1 MDITTFIEIIKIN
14 LQSPETIAIL
24 RRMFLYIIVLVYSE
38 SILKNSD
45 FQFTGEIRAIP
56 RILLFREL
64 IWLFNFTPSLYISF
78 GAVMLALFA
87 WWYRH
92 YASNKISLTIFT
104 VATII
109 IGIGLNIAFEVLAF
123 EIFFIIADAH
133 MVFSIVVLSLFVFNF
148 NAYNS
153 KAADFIIK
161 KRSFVPFLIT
171 TSVYALLMLN
181 LVIGNEILS
190 FDVLVSIMPLG
201 IYIPL
206 ISSYNKFSHE
216 RASAHKK
223 IADEFNNS
231 VFEFLQTISS
241 AVTSKVTQQEVLDYA
256 VRTTVKLTDADAGV
270 ILVKDKNDDLR
281 LISREGFF
289 PPLVELPESI
299 RARQAAL
306 EAFFENTPLKISDS
320 VLDEVI
326 THNSVVYIRN
336 TEDDDRMAINN
347 KQGVQFIN
355 SFIAVPIVIGEE
367 VFGALVLIQRSSDKT
382 FSDEISNYTQILASY
397 TSVTL
402 NSLYSHNQ
410 VLEKRELERD
420 IDIASEIQQALL
432 PTNLSPVLKEQIGIW
447 NNPSKRVSGDYF
459 DIIPLDDAGKF
470 AVIICDVAGKGI
482 PAALVMVM
490 IRTITHLVAIGM
502 HNTSRVM
509 RVINQGIS
517 ERISVERFATMSYF
531 IYNPD
536 NRQIEYSNAAHH
548 PMVIYNNEA
557 GTIEEFDSEGLP
569 IGLESTSSYP
579 SVKRQFG
586 PGDTLMLY
594 TDGIIEALNQSG
606 VQYEEKRLKKV
617 FKENCH
623 LSAPDVADAIKQD
636 VLNFVGNAEQHD
648 DQTLII
654 MKIF

>member
-14 LQSPETIAIL
+14 LQSPETIAIF

-38 SILKNSD
+38 SILKNGD

-64 IWLFNFTPSLYISF
+64 IWLFDFTFSLYISF
-78 GAVMLALFA
+78 SAVMLALFA

-92 YASNKISLTIFT
+92 YARNKIFLTVFT

-109 IGIGLNIAFEVLAF
+109 TGIGLNIVFEVFAFES
-123 EIFFIIADAH
+123 FFINANAH
-133 MVFSIVVLSLFVFNF
+133 MVFSILILSIFVFNF
-148 NAYNS
+148 NTYNS
-153 KAADFIIK
+153 VNADFIIE
-161 KRSFVPFLIT
+161 KRSFAPFLIT
-171 TSVYALLMLN
+171 IFVYVLFMLN
-181 LVIGNEILS
+181 IVIVNEIFN
-190 FDVLVSIMPLG
+190 FDILVSIMPLG

-206 ISSYNKFSHE
+206 LSSYNKFSHD
-216 RASAHKK
+216 RSIARKK
-223 IADEFNNS
+223 IANEFNNS
-231 VFEFLQTISS
+231 VFAFLRTISS
-241 AVTSKVTQQEVLDYA
+241 AVTSKVTPQEVLDYA
-256 VRTTVKLTDADAGV
+256 VRTTVKLIDADAGI
-270 ILVKDKNDDLR
+270 ILVKGSNDDLR

-299 RARQAAL
+299 QVRRASL
-306 EAFFENTPLKISDS
+306 ESFFENTPLKISDS
-320 VLDEVI
+320 ILNEVI
-326 THNSVVYIRN
+326 THNSVVYIRH
-336 TEDDDRMAINN
+336 TEGDDRMAINN

-355 SFIAVPIVIGEE
+355 SFIAVPIIVGEE
-367 VFGALVLIQRSSDKT
+367 VFGVLVLIQRSSDKT
-382 FSDEISNYTQILASY
+382 FSDEIFNYTQILASY

-402 NSLYSHNQ
+402 DSLYSHNQ

-432 PTNLSPVLKEQIGIW
+432 PSNLSPVLKEQIGIW
-447 NNPSKRVSGDYF
+447 SNPSKGVSGDYF

-502 HNTSRVM
+502 HDASRVM
-509 RVINQGIS
+509 RAINQGVS

-548 PMVIYNNEA
+548 PMIIYNNDA
-557 GTIEEFDSEGLP
+557 GTIEKFDSEGLP

-623 LSAPDVADAIKQD
+623 LSAPEVADVITQD
-636 VLNFVGNAEQHD
+636 VLNFVGDAKQHD